1 MPVELKNVTYGYSKK
16 RPVIK
21 DVSLAVNEGER
32 VAMIGP
38 SGCGKSTT
46 AQIMAG
52 NLRPDAGQVLLD
64 GAPLPKK
71 GYCPVQLIHQH
82 PETAVDPRWKL
93 GQTLTEA
100 WNPDRELLDA
110 LGIEPAW
117 LSRYPTELSGGE
129 MQRFCIARAL
139 APQTRFIIA
148 DEISAMLDVVT
159 QAQVWELLLQA
170 VEKRR
175 LGLLVIT
182 HSPALAE
189 RICSRT
195 VDFTRINHMGA
206 AE

>member
-159 QAQVWELLLQA
+159 QAQVWGLLLQA